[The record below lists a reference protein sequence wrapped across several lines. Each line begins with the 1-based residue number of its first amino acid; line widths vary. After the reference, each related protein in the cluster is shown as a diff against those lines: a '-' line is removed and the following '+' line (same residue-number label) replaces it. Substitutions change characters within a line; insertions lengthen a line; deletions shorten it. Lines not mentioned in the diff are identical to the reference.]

1 MSMKKTWL
9 LRLGEIRE
17 ELTAVEAPAIDRA
30 MCERL
35 FGVRRRRALQLMHS
49 FGGWQSGQAYL
60 GDRLAL
66 LRQLEPL
73 QESPEVIREQRRRL
87 RLSETL
93 EDTRR
98 HRAAARVILPVER
111 DTVPRT
117 MLDLPQG
124 VASSRAVYRW
134 SLVRRKTCWRNCS
147 SWRRRPPMTSMVSAE
162 WYRVRRP
169 VFQRRTQRQ
178 FVVPDKLN
186 T

>member
-17 ELTAVEAPAIDRA
+17 ELTAVEVPVIDRA
-30 MCERL
+30 MCERI

-60 GDRLAL
+60 VDRLAL

-73 QESPEVIREQRRRL
+73 QNSAELIREQRRRQC
-87 RLSETL
+87 LSETL
-93 EDTRR
+93 EETRR

-111 DTVPRT
+111 DTGPRT

-124 VASSRAVYRW
+124 VHLQPG
-134 SLVRRKTCWRNCS
+134 SLWVGFGEAEDLLAKLFELAQAAAHDFDGFRR
-147 SWRRRPPMTSMVSAE
+147 MVSG
-162 WYRVRRP
+162 
-169 VFQRRTQRQ
+169 
-178 FVVPDKLN
+178 
-186 T
+186 

>member
-17 ELTAVEAPAIDRA
+17 ELTAVEAPVIDRA
-30 MCERL
+30 MCERI

-60 GDRLAL
+60 VDRVAL

-73 QESPEVIREQRRRL
+73 QNSAELIREQRRRQ

-111 DTVPRT
+111 DTGPRT

-124 VASSRAVYRW
+124 VRLQPG
-134 SLVRRKTCWRNCS
+134 SLSVEFGEAEDLLAKLFELAQAAAHDFDGFRR
-147 SWRRRPPMTSMVSAE
+147 MVSG
-162 WYRVRRP
+162 
-169 VFQRRTQRQ
+169 
-178 FVVPDKLN
+178 
-186 T
+186 